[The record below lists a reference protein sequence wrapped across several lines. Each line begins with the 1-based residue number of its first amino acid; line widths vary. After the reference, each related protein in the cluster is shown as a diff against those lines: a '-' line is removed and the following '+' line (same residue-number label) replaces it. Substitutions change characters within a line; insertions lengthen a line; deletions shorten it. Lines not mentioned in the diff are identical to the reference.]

1 MKKKRIIYFAI
12 ALVVLA
18 SISFS
23 VFLQNTEILIENF
36 NYKTYKTEIENNEM
50 IILKDRHIL
59 NNKIYGYDFSAPKGI
74 YIYYNPED
82 SEYTIL
88 MPLEIFTTNNETIFW
103 KLLDRNIPK
112 VSEQNIYLI
121 NICSQDNTK
130 NFIKFREKLN
140 QHFENYDLCTCGS
153 DGWIEFV
160 DENNFIN
167 KLKIRTNS
175 FYY

>member
-74 YIYYNPED
+74 YIYYNPAQTLALAMRQTAQR
-82 SEYTIL
+82 YRRCL
-88 MPLEIFTTNNETIFW
+88 
-103 KLLDRNIPK
+103 
-112 VSEQNIYLI
+112 
-121 NICSQDNTK
+121 
-130 NFIKFREKLN
+130 
-140 QHFENYDLCTCGS
+140 
-153 DGWIEFV
+153 
-160 DENNFIN
+160 
-167 KLKIRTNS
+167 
-175 FYY
+175 